1 MNIAILGPGRV
12 GTTLAQALANKGHTI
27 TLGHRKPAA
36 GAQTWQDPAV
46 RHASLADAAA
56 TADFV
61 INAMPGDVS
70 LQALI
75 DLREPLQGKVL
86 LDASNAT
93 QRTPDGMPGGLLY
106 PGSSLA
112 EQLQAA
118 LPQTR
123 VVKSLN
129 TMLFTVMVAPH
140 SLATPPTAFLSGND
154 AAAKDQVKALLAD
167 LGWPAEWQ
175 LDLGGIESAR
185 ATEALI
191 LMVPHLIA
199 ARGFKP
205 FALTVAG

>member
-1 MNIAILGPGRV
+1 MNLSILGAGRV
-12 GTTLAQALANKGHTI
+12 GATLAQALAHQGHTI
-27 TLGHRKPAA
+27 TLGHRDPAA
-36 GAQTWQDPAV
+36 GEQKWQGPAV
-46 RHASLADAAA
+46 RHASLADAAS
-56 TADFV
+56 TADLV
-61 INAMPGDVS
+61 INAMPGDTS
-70 LQALI
+70 LQTLTA
-75 DLREPLQGKVL
+75 LREPLQGKVL
-86 LDASNAT
+86 LDVSNAT
-93 QRTPDGMPGGLLY
+93 QRTPGGMPDGLLY

-123 VVKSLN
+123 VVKALN

-140 SLATPPTAFLSGND
+140 SLATPPTAFLSGDD
-154 AAAKDQVKALLAD
+154 AGAKAQVKTLLAD
-167 LGWPAEWQ
+167 LGWPAAWL